1 MMTRKVIDK
10 VVELVL
16 VLLVV
21 SLGTFG
27 LVSLIPGDPAVAV
40 LGEGHAPEDYARV
53 RAEMGLDD
61 PFFVRYWDW
70 LSGVLQGDFGTS
82 LVTPQVTVAES
93 IRLALPV
100 SLQLAG
106 MALTIA
112 LVVAV
117 SLAMIS
123 ARHSGGWVDRTISAA
138 TFGLLSVP
146 SFLSGLLLIML
157 TVLYLGWFPRS
168 QWVRMSD
175 DLSQNLYHA
184 ILPAL
189 TISLLEIALFTRLLR
204 TDLIETLKENYILVA
219 KAKGM
224 SDRRLLF
231 SDALRPSS
239 FSLLT
244 MVGVA
249 FGSMIGSMV
258 IVESLFSLPGM
269 GDLIVGAAQEGDLPV
284 VQGAVLMI
292 AVIYV
297 VTNAAIDIA
306 YGYLDP
312 RSRRTHV

>member
-1 MMTRKVIDK
+1 MTRKVIGK

-27 LVSLIPGDPAVAV
+27 LVSLIPGDPAVTI

-53 RAEMGLDD
+53 RTEMGLDD
-61 PFFVRYWDW
+61 PFLVRYWDW
-70 LSGVLQGDFGTS
+70 LSGALRGDFGTS
-82 LVTPQVTVAES
+82 MVTPQLTVGES
-93 IRLALPV
+93 ITSALPV
-100 SLQLAG
+100 SLQLAVMG
-106 MALTIA
+106 LVIA

-123 ARHSGGWVDRTISAA
+123 ARHPGGWVDRAVSAG
-138 TFGLLSVP
+138 TFGVLSVP

-157 TVLYLGWFPRS
+157 AVNYLGWFPRS
-168 QWVRMSD
+168 QWVRLSD
-175 DLSQNLYHA
+175 GVGGNLYHA
-184 ILPAL
+184 ILPAI
-189 TISLLEIALFTRLLR
+189 TISLLEIALFTRVLR
-204 TDLIETLKENYILVA
+204 SDLIQTLKENYILVA

-224 SDRRLLF
+224 SDTRLLF

-244 MVGVA
+244 MVGIA

-258 IVESLFSLPGM
+258 IVETLFSLPGM
-269 GDLIVGAAQEGDLPV
+269 GDLIVGAAQEGDIPV

-297 VTNAAIDIA
+297 VTNATIDLA